1 MLPDLVCLWVGKYDV
16 CTVDV
21 ANRLDAGCVKAGV
34 IVVCLGESVHESP
47 TLEQINIIEQD
58 LDPPLLFQRIQ
69 DTLKCFRLRCL
80 VSIDEQCFTYYAAK
94 LGTSL
99 QPVQESGKYFFHGDI
114 DLSIGAALLKFLHQ
128 SRLEG

>member
-21 ANRLDAGCVKAGV
+21 ASGLEVGRVKAGV
-34 IVVCLGESVHESP
+34 IVVCLGESVLESP
-47 TLEQINIIEQD
+47 TLEQINIEQD
-58 LDPPLLFQRIQ
+58 LKPPLLVQRVQ

-128 SRLEG
+128 SRLKG